1 MLLTTPRHLQDAH
14 YRFYPALILIFLR
27 SCGQSGLQTGYGAG
41 QHRTTS
47 RSVSEGKRASQRAE
61 NAADDQ
67 LNCYQTVS
75 LAIGLAPD
83 GVFILRPAC
92 LMSKQA

>member
-41 QHRTTS
+41 QHRTTY
-47 RSVSEGKRASQRAE
+47 RSFSEGKRASQGAEKGVAVNTHSRQFIPRAGI
-61 NAADDQ
+61 Q
-67 LNCYQTVS
+67 LHSYLV
-75 LAIGLAPD
+75 AYF
-83 GVFILRPAC
+83 V
-92 LMSKQA
+92 